1 MAKVNSDSITKL
13 GEENKIQVQANEKEI
28 KVLKEDNIDR
38 ENEINDLRAKDKLD
52 HTKLTT
58 KLGVQ
63 ESQIQKVE
71 AVNKD
76 QNTGLAKLG
85 NEDKAEEADH
95 KALKKTVGDLEKTQT
110 VDQKTDIT
118 THNALKA

>member
-95 KALKKTVGDLEKTQT
+95 KALKKTVGDLENTQT
-110 VDQKTDIT
+110 VD
-118 THNALKA
+118 

>member
-1 MAKVNSDSITKL
+1 
-13 GEENKIQVQANEKEI
+13 
-28 KVLKEDNIDR
+28 
-38 ENEINDLRAKDKLD
+38 
-52 HTKLTT
+52 
-58 KLGVQ
+58 VQ

-95 KALKKTVGDLEKTQT
+95 KALKKTVGDLENTQT
-110 VDQKTDIT
+110 VD
-118 THNALKA
+118 